1 MLPGDAWHGAPSTQ
15 PTTSRRPPP
24 SGEGHLACPQLPGAG
39 GCGGETAQGWQRCR
53 RSPGPPRRAG
63 GPARAARS
71 CFPALPG
78 ASLRLPPS
86 AARPLPPPGPSLL
99 PPPGPSLLPPPSSL
113 LPLPPSL
120 LPRAAVGREGCE
132 AELSRQQT
140 PARSLA
146 EPAPRPPSLPPPSPL
161 LPAPI
166 PGASSKPYVSGKLGR
181 GGDADERM

>member
-24 SGEGHLACPQLPGAG
+24 SGEGHLACPQLRGAG
-39 GCGGETAQGWQRCR
+39 GGYGSGVAALPEEPWATTGG
-53 RSPGPPRRAG
+53 RAG
-63 GPARAARS
+63 GLARAAQS

-86 AARPLPPPGPSLL
+86 IARPLPPPD
-99 PPPGPSLLPPPSSL
+99 PSLLPPPSS
-113 LPLPPSL
+113 PPPSL